1 MLLPLLF
8 HLIYSVPFQ
17 HIKIWNILAAL
28 PKAALFLTDVA
39 SSVYLVQTFKYRNGT
54 NSENNLWRNLMNQQK
69 YFRFTISIQVL
80 VLNETS
86 RVVNE
91 NIGSDGRMNSC

>member
-1 MLLPLLF
+1 
-8 HLIYSVPFQ
+8 
-17 HIKIWNILAAL
+17 
-28 PKAALFLTDVA
+28 
-39 SSVYLVQTFKYRNGT
+39 
-54 NSENNLWRNLMNQQK
+54 MNQQK